1 MRFFNLAAPMLSL
14 LFGLLAWVFPVLGK
28 EKRSVIASLL
38 CCALSLC
45 GVVLYIWT
53 EARAGDFA
61 AIEDTARGFVVA
73 IVAMVAGT
81 LLSCALRL
89 LRNCRKEA

>member
-1 MRFFNLAAPMLSL
+1 MAFLNLAAPMLSL
-14 LFGLLAWVFPVLGK
+14 LFGLLAWILPIFGK
-28 EKRSVIASLL
+28 KKRSVIVSLL
-38 CCALSLC
+38 CCALSLV

-73 IVAMVAGT
+73 IVAMLAGT

-89 LRNCRKEA
+89 LRNRRKEA

>member
-28 EKRSVIASLL
+28 EKRSVIASFL

-61 AIEDTARGFVVA
+61 AIEDTACGFVIAA
-73 IVAMVAGT
+73 IVMVTGT
-81 LLSCALRL
+81 LLSCAVHL
-89 LRNCRKEA
+89 LRNRRKEA